1 MNNSYK
7 SCTIFVHKEANNN
20 IRLHLKH
27 YSFWCVSLQG
37 PGPNCEGYKEQHL
50 TQKEKDSIVRK
61 HNELRRKVAK
71 GQEQRGVPGPQPT
84 ASDMAELVSTMNIK
98 NTYRAYIQSHV

>member
-1 MNNSYK
+1 M
-7 SCTIFVHKEANNN
+7 
-20 IRLHLKH
+20 
-27 YSFWCVSLQG
+27 
-37 PGPNCEGYKEQHL
+37 